1 MPLLVIVKHV
11 LLLFV
16 LYVWHAH
23 VEATHFSDAQQQQRP
38 AVSTGIANELE
49 YRKTKF
55 AYFICILLI
64 FFKCCTNICI
74 IRAVCGIFIWRS
86 KRETTRVLR
95 IIGQR
100 TACQGGDWYFYR
112 DEGHFQLW
120 CIFVGHCVIVWK
132 FFFFWRDQF
141 SCELTMLSQPF
152 YVFNWFV
159 IHIIVNNKLRIFF
172 SCISCV
178 PISVSNIYVW
188 ARPFFNSMRAGRMW
202 WYPVSQ
208 PSRFFFFF
216 IRGEMFQN
224 FTYRSIKQKKK
235 KRIIICFCLFSLFQS
250 PNYFLLLVNN
260 PNRIQ
265 QQKEVKLDF
274 PYFWIAKNVFAKR
287 TRSWRQ

>member
-23 VEATHFSDAQQQQRP
+23 VEATHFSDAQQRP

-159 IHIIVNNKLRIFF
+159 IHIIVNSKLRIFF
-172 SCISCV
+172 RAFRVCPSPYRIFIYGLDPSLIQCV
-178 PISVSNIYVW
+178 PDGCDDIRCVS
-188 ARPFFNSMRAGRMW
+188 RAD
-202 WYPVSQ
+202 
-208 PSRFFFFF
+208 FFFFF
-216 IRGEMFQN
+216 NKGE
-224 FTYRSIKQKKK
+224 
-235 KRIIICFCLFSLFQS
+235 
-250 PNYFLLLVNN
+250 
-260 PNRIQ
+260 
-265 QQKEVKLDF
+265 
-274 PYFWIAKNVFAKR
+274 NVSEFHV
-287 TRSWRQ
+287 